1 MDKVALT
8 HTHAAYHLTFASFQ
22 RLHLTLHPYVTSKQ
36 AHSFTAPS
44 CLHPRLEHGAVD
56 QRRRYNAP
64 QFNLHPARP
73 AFSPS
78 SSLFPHT
85 RRDKPDRPIPF
96 LSTRNEKCTE
106 APSLPFPFS
115 RRDRTISCTRTVH
128 GCGGYQDREMGGH
141 RYLDILAT
149 SLARPDMIQ

>member
-56 QRRRYNAP
+56 QRRRYHAP

-85 RRDKPDRPIPF
+85 RRDKPDRSIPF

-106 APSLPFPFS
+106 APSLSLSLGEIERSPALVLYMDVADIRIKKWEDIDTWTSS
-115 RRDRTISCTRTVH
+115 R
-128 GCGGYQDREMGGH
+128 
-141 RYLDILAT
+141 LP
-149 SLARPDMIQ
+149 SLGLI